1 MAQIATIASL
11 AIAGVS
17 AYNQA
22 QQQRQRKAAT
32 RVQQEAAREH
42 QIAQQQVI
50 TTQAAAQQRARQ
62 DVLART
68 IAATRARLAA
78 GGISPD
84 EGSAAAL
91 TGGMV
96 ADAAQDQAEST
107 ELLRTRLA
115 AGRPSLLTSNGDFQG
130 FVRATQSFGAIA
142 RNLLD

>member
-42 QIAQQQVI
+42 QIAQQQAI

-91 TGGMV
+91 TAGMV

>member
-11 AIAGVS
+11 ALAGVS
-17 AYNQA
+17 VYGQV
-22 QQQRQRKAAT
+22 QQQRQRKAET
-32 RVQQEAAREH
+32 RVQQEAA
-42 QIAQQQVI
+42 QQQQVAQQQVI
-50 TTQAAAQQRARQ
+50 ATQTAAQQRARQ
-62 DVLART
+62 EVMART
-68 IAATRARLAA
+68 IAATRARMAA
-78 GGISPD
+78 SGVSPD
-84 EGSAAAL
+84 EGSASAL
-91 TGGMV
+91 TSGMA